1 MGKSSNAATK
11 RLGTFAKNQKKIQDD
26 GSSINEG
33 SGEGEISNSLN
44 DLEEPED
51 EAVRDVESRHNT
63 GISIVGSQI
72 PIIPKRVGSLV

>member
-11 RLGTFAKNQKKIQDD
+11 RFGTFANQKKIQDD

-72 PIIPKRVGSLV
+72 PIIPKRVGS